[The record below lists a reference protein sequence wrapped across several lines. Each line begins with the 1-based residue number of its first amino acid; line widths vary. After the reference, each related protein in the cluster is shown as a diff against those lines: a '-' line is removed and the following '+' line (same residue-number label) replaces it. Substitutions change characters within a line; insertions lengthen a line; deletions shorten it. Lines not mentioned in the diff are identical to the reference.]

1 MRHALTFCLLTLS
14 LSFAAGARAQAE
26 RLVLVELFTSQGCSS
41 CPPADAMLAE
51 LSEYERVLPLSL
63 HVDYWDYLGWHDQFA
78 RPEWSARQE
87 AYARAHG
94 KRSVYTPQ
102 AIVDGGIAI
111 VGSRGM
117 AVMDAVDE
125 RRSLAPELNLTWQP
139 DGSFMLRALADMESV
154 SIDLVRYKPMET
166 VHIAG
171 GENAG
176 RSLRYINIV
185 TGLQVLGQWSAEAG
199 AQSQW
204 SLPEMEAAPMRYA
217 IIVQDHPV
225 GTVRGVWTLD

>member
-1 MRHALTFCLLTLS
+1 MRHALTFYFLTLS
-14 LSFAAGARAQAE
+14 FVLIGVGGAQAD

-87 AYARAHG
+87 AYAHAHG
-94 KRSVYTPQ
+94 ERSVYTPQ
-102 AIVDGGIAI
+102 AIVDGSIAM

-117 AVMDAVDE
+117 AVMEAVDE
-125 RRSLAPELNLTWQP
+125 RRSLAPELSLTWQP
-139 DGSFMLRALADMESV
+139 DGRFILRALDDLEAVSV
-154 SIDLVRYKPMET
+154 DLVRYKPMET

-176 RSLRYINIV
+176 RRVRYTNIV
-185 TGLQVLGQWSAEAG
+185 MGWQVIGHWSAEAG

-204 SLPEMEAAPMRYA
+204 TLPALDVEPMRHA
-217 IIVQDHPV
+217 IIVQNHPV
-225 GTVRGVWTLD
+225 GTVRGVWKLD